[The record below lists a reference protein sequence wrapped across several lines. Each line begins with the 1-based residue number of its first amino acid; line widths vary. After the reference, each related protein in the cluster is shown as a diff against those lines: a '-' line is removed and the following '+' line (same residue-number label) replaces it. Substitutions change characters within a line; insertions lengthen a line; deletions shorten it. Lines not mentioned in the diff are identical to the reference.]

1 MSISVVINE
10 AFLTV
15 QYKDSA
21 NIDIYITAA
30 LFSLLVHKIQLRLQL
45 HYYY

>member
-1 MSISVVINE
+1 MISMSVVINE

-21 NIDIYITAA
+21 NIDAYITAA
-30 LFSLLVHKIQLRLQL
+30 LTFLYLSIR
-45 HYYY
+45 YN